1 MSIQHSLPL
10 GSLRLVPLLLDSG
23 EQTANL
29 RPTQQRGYLHSQ
41 KDGKQWESK
50 IHKTV
55 ITLIHA
61 KLLQSCL
68 TPCNPMDCSPPGPSV
83 HGILQARIL
92 EWVAMP
98 SSRGSSPPR
107 DRTHISYDSCIAGRF
122 FLFFFLQA
130 DSLLLSC
137 WGRPMVT
144 FNIH

>member
-29 RPTQQRGYLHSQ
+29 QPTRQRGYLHSQ

-55 ITLIHA
+55 ITLVHA

-107 DRTHISYDSCIAGRF
+107 DRTHISYDSYITGRF
-122 FLFFFLQA
+122 LTAEPLGKTHGH
-130 DSLLLSC
+130 L
-137 WGRPMVT
+137 
-144 FNIH
+144 